1 MLKSISKMY
10 FLNILYLGFNQNKIS
25 GAWVSSKYL
34 NGWIDYL
41 KKIRFNEDI
50 AMINSFKQIVV
61 T

>member
-10 FLNILYLGFNQNKIS
+10 FLNIFCLGFNQGEIS
-25 GAWVSSKYL
+25 DTWVSSKYL
-34 NGWIDYL
+34 IYCIDLL

-50 AMINSFKQIVV
+50 AMINSFKRIVV